1 MMKCIQDELDETN
14 ATVEEKSAIFEGAN
28 SKLNE
33 MQLASSSDD
42 PND

>member
-14 ATVEEKSAIFEGAN
+14 AAVEEKSVIFEGAN